1 MGEAGSLDRSLGLQI
16 IAVCN
21 HARDQ
26 QRRECL
32 NPSGWSPQNIVVT
45 LEIGR
50 VLVIHSLRC
59 RMPEGNMGCVNVVG
73 QKEYCMQ
80 FFRELANTFVQ
91 VEWLLVW
98 GALCL
103 GDKGSTG
110 IKAVGKKA
118 RTAFKCISQQRCEP
132 VCDWLRGQQHNMS
145 QMSNWAV
152 SF

>member
-1 MGEAGSLDRSLGLQI
+1 
-16 IAVCN
+16 
-21 HARDQ
+21 
-26 QRRECL
+26 
-32 NPSGWSPQNIVVT
+32 
-45 LEIGR
+45 
-50 VLVIHSLRC
+50 
-59 RMPEGNMGCVNVVG
+59 
-73 QKEYCMQ
+73 MQ

-132 VCDWLRGQQHNMS
+132 VYDWLRGQQHNMS